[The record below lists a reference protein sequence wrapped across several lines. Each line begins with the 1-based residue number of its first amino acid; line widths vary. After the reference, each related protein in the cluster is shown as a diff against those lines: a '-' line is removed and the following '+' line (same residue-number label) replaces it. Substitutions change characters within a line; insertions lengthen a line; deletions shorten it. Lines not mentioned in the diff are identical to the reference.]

1 MAEVLTIGLN
11 PAFEHIYV
19 FSSFNEGEVNRA
31 KEKHIFASG
40 RGINTTR
47 VFNLLGDNAL
57 NLTQLGGARKDEF
70 LTLAE
75 NEHIFLKY
83 VESNCDIRTCTT
95 LVNAAKGTSTELV
108 EESDRVGEDTS
119 SRFIELFLKEKA
131 KRDAVVIS
139 GSRASGY
146 EKWLIPSIVNEC
158 KIDNIKV
165 ILDIKGEDLLE
176 SLKQRPYLIKINFRE
191 FAETFKLGEI
201 RENENNDE
209 IKRKT
214 LSLMKELYRDYGTMT
229 LISRGKLSSLYF
241 NGREEGEI
249 EVEKVNAVNT
259 IGCGDALTAAVT
271 HYLLEGKSLKEAAT
285 LGGHVASRAAE
296 SATLSF
302 KL

>member
-19 FSSFNEGEVNRA
+19 FSSFNEGEVNRV
-31 KEKHIFASG
+31 KEQYLFASG
-40 RGINTTR
+40 KGINATR

-57 NLTQLGGARKDEF
+57 NLTQLGGAKKDEF

-119 SRFIELFLKEKA
+119 SRFMELFLKEKE

-139 GSRASGY
+139 GSKAPGY
-146 EKWLIPSIVNEC
+146 NKWLIPSIVNEC
-158 KIDNIKV
+158 KLDDIKV
-165 ILDIKGEDLLE
+165 ILDIKGEDLIE
-176 SLKQRPYLIKINFRE
+176 SLKYSPYLIKINFQE
-191 FAETFKLGEI
+191 FVQTFRLGEVK
-201 RENENNDE
+201 ENENDDE
-209 IKRKT
+209 IKRKA
-214 LSLMKELYRDYGTMT
+214 LCLMKDLYAEYGTMT
-229 LISRGKLSSLYF
+229 LISRGNLSSLYF
-241 NGREEGEI
+241 DATEEGEI
-249 EVEKVNAVNT
+249 ETEKVNAVNT

-271 HYLLEGKSLKEAAT
+271 HYLLKGKSLKEAAT
-285 LGGHVASRAAE
+285 LGSHIATKAAE
-296 SATLSF
+296 SPTFNFQL
-302 KL
+302 